1 MNENQ
6 FSISALIKAIFNKDQ
21 VEKEAENAAKVA
33 QQELEKNDV
42 TMELKFNKAKA
53 EIQIRDLQKLI
64 KNARATWDKELEFQA
79 TLKLNEAR
87 DQLKWFNNAL
97 KETWK
102 WVEEIKEKAEEAAWD
117 DNKGVWK
124 FMKWLKNT
132 AIWSAVITFAK
143 KLSDTLVE
151 LWTNYKKVADEFDR
165 FTWNSEITK
174 NLLEDLNAFSS
185 DNWLDVNKVR
195 ETAAE
200 LLKMWTAVEDIIPT
214 MQQLGDISAWTW
226 ASIEDL
232 SDILWNINKEW
243 KLTTDTFNDLV
254 EAWVPI
260 WDQLASDLWLTVDE
274 VKKLA
279 SEWKITDEQVSTAFQ
294 HMTEEWGVFFWAMA
308 EGATSFEGRMNT
320 LKDTFQNFWERI
332 SSAVMPAFEWLIKD
346 AQETTDALMETSQ
359 TWSSWMM
366 MIQQAIYAVVATIRW
381 FVKACQS
388 TWAIL
393 WTLWSS
399 QYTII
404 TWYIEDFKKWFQ
416 NVIKW
421 IWDWTIWENVW
432 NNIAYW
438 IWQWVN
444 KAIEALN
451 KLPWVNLKWVN
462 RWKKTDI
469 FNFDNTANAFQWA
482 KNAVSDTLNDLAD
495 DWSKFWEET
504 EDWRNNIWKTFDS
517 WAKKTNAT
525 LRDMINEN
533 TKTTSKGAKDQTKA
547 ILDQKKEELKKLR
560 DLKIQEVQNSTASEH
575 DKQVKLLDIYN
586 RYKDELIK
594 LEGKTNDE
602 LLKSAE
608 EYLKEYQKEFEKAS
622 KADQDEVS
630 KSIKKVE
637 EYNKQIEKLA
647 DKRSE
652 YKNKATKSIR
662 EINNSIKELDDDF
675 DNDIAERYNKVIE
688 QITKLWDKEWMKWIW
703 DYMTLDQLQNWGSGS
718 INWIKIDEAIEYKK
732 LLEEKDFLEKN
743 LTEEQKKQAEILDDQ
758 TESERLMLE
767 YQKKRAALMEEKA
780 IYEAFNSQWDLD
792 NIWKKA
798 IQIEDDIVKYYDKT
812 KDQYVEITD
821 FKNQELAR
829 ELENQQS
836 KLTTEYQQLETA
848 KNNEL
853 DLIESTSK
861 KILARW
867 QSDTK
872 EYKGELNT
880 RLDAV
885 RSYVESVK
893 SLLASIPTSYRAYW
907 WTMNSW
913 ITMVGENWPE
923 AIVARQSSYVQPR
936 NAVQNYSNVYNNQN
950 SLSINWIEIWS
961 FNSVEDLLNWLK
973 PYLTRRN

>member
-1 MNENQ
+1 MDENK
-6 FSISALIKAIFNKDQ
+6 FSISAYIKAIFSKDQ
-21 VEKEAENAAKVA
+21 VEKEADNAAKTA
-33 QQELEKNDV
+33 QKELDKN
-42 TMELKFNKAKA
+42 ELKL
-53 EIQIRDLQKLI
+53 DLQI
-64 KNARATWDKELEFQA
+64 ERAQLQKQLELTRSELKMFKKQWDKELELQA
-79 TLKLNEAR
+79 RLNEQ
-87 DQLKWFNNAL
+87 D
-97 KETWK
+97 
-102 WVEEIKEKAEEAAWD
+102 IKEKLKGVDTQLKKVWETAEKAAWD
-117 DNKGVWK
+117 DNKWMWK
-124 FMKWLKNT
+124 FMKNLKNT
-132 AIWSAVITFAK
+132 AIWTAVIWFTK
-143 KLSDTLVE
+143 KLADTLIN
-151 LWTNYKKVADEFDR
+151 LWNAYKDVADQFDR
-165 FTWNSEITK
+165 FTGNSEVTK
-174 NLLEDLNAFSS
+174 DLLEQLNNFSIS
-185 DNWLDVNKVR
+185 NWLDLNNVR
-195 ETAAE
+195 ETAWE
-200 LLKMWTAVEDIIPT
+200 LLKLWVNAEDVIPT

-226 ASIEDL
+226 ASMEDL
-232 SDILWNINKEW
+232 ADIMWDINKEW

-294 HMTEEWGVFFWAMA
+294 HMTEEWGAFFWAMA
-308 EGATSFEGRMNT
+308 EKSTSFAAQMNSVRWT
-320 LKDTFQNFWERI
+320 LQVLWENI
-332 SSAVMPAFEWLIKD
+332 ANGVMPAFEHLIWD
-346 AQETTDALMETSQ
+346 VNDTANALTETSQ
-359 TWSSWMM
+359 TGWSAMWV
-366 MIQQAIYAVVATIRW
+366 IQKWLYIVIEVFRGLIRIIQNFWTLLGSVFSSAYTIVVWFWTDVGNI
-381 FVKACQS
+381 FVKLFSAE
-388 TWAIL
+388 TW
-393 WTLWSS
+393 
-399 QYTII
+399 
-404 TWYIEDFKKWFQ
+404 
-416 NVIKW
+416 IKM
-421 IWDWTIWENVW
+421 W
-432 NNIAYW
+432 NNLAYW
-438 IWQWVN
+438 IQEWVN
-444 KAIEALN
+444 KAIDHINNLAKLIN
-451 KLPWVNLKWVN
+451 KLPWISVWTMDKLNLVQKQDIWFDFSNTSNAIKWATQAM
-462 RWKKTDI
+462 KE
-469 FNFDNTANAFQWA
+469 A
-482 KNAVSDTLNDLAD
+482 
-495 DWSKFWEET
+495 T
-504 EDWRNNIWKTFDS
+504 EDIGEGWLEFWRDFQEGWNSIWKATEEGV
-517 WAKKTNAT
+517 KKTNAT

-533 TKTTSKGAKDQTKA
+533 TKTTSKWAKDQTKA

-575 DKQVKLLDIYN
+575 EKQVKLLDIYN

-637 EYNKQIEKLA
+637 DYNEKIGKLA

-703 DYMTLDQLQNWGSGS
+703 DYMSLDQLQNWGSGS

-732 LLEEKDFLEKN
+732 LLEERDFLEKN
-743 LTEEQKKQAEILDDQ
+743 LTQEQRNQADILNDQ

-780 IYEAFNSQWDLD
+780 IYEAFNNQWDLD

-798 IQIEDDIVKYYDKT
+798 IQIEGDIVKYYDKT

-836 KLTTEYQQLETA
+836 KLTTEYEQLETA
-848 KNNEL
+848 KNNEVE
-853 DLIESTSK
+853 LIESTSK

-872 EYKGELNT
+872 AYKGELNT